1 MASTNDTCYAYPYT
15 AKSDDELDVE
25 LHGGSLVGRGFTT
38 YPTTDLGR
46 EVSSGGRGFSGYP
59 SDDLELDL
67 GREASSS
74 GRGFSGYPSDDL
86 ELDLGREASSSG
98 RGQSVL
104 VELDLEAS
112 GTPTYDLTE
121 DTPAPAEEPAPF
133 VYETLETF
141 DEDVI
146 AKIMA
151 SLTVEDLP
159 NPYTQE
165 YRTFQGLPGAGKTH
179 RAEAIRRKYE
189 EYYAGVPNRRR
200 ISVRTTDV
208 LFIDPVTRV
217 YTHDGTKLV
226 AYHTKNREMAI
237 EDMKAGLHVFNPNT
251 NIQNWETREYVKAA
265 TGLGLLVK
273 FETLTT
279 KFGSVHD
286 VPPHILADMVERKE
300 PLSVEA
306 SLSSLTP
313 WEKKAAEKRAAE
325 EAAKAAAESTNDS
338 CCC

>member
-15 AKSDDELDVE
+15 AKPDELDVE
-25 LHGGSLVGRGFTT
+25 LHGGNLVGRGFTT
-38 YPTTDLGR
+38 YPVPTDDLELGR
-46 EVSSGGRGFSGYP
+46 EVSTGGRGFSGYP
-59 SDDLELDL
+59 GD
-67 GREASSS
+67 G
-74 GRGFSGYPSDDL
+74 DL

-121 DTPAPAEEPAPF
+121 DTPAPVEGPAPF

-146 AKIMA
+146 AKIMG

-189 EYYAGVPNRRR
+189 EYYADIPNRRR
-200 ISVRTTDV
+200 ISIRTTDTQ
-208 LFIDPVTRV
+208 FIDPVTRV

-226 AYHTKNREMAI
+226 AYHTKNRELAI
-237 EDMKAGLHVFNPNT
+237 EDMKSGLHVFNPNT

-265 TGLGLLVK
+265 TDLGILVK

-286 VPPHILADMVERKE
+286 VPPHILADMAERKE

-313 WEKKAAEKRAAE
+313 WEKKASEKRAAD
-325 EAAKAAAESTNDS
+325 EAAKAKTAAEATNDS